1 MAQVTPPSEATQP
14 AVGPLLWIRNKLITG
29 FIVLFPVVVTV
40 FVFKVLYR
48 FINDFCDPIVR
59 AFVAAYGRFLPSWI
73 PTVDINVGGVIEQT
87 IPGAGLVI
95 TLGIVILVG
104 ALASNFIGKRLVGW
118 IEQLMAK
125 VPLVNTVYGLA
136 KQVIDAFRGF
146 GGPEGFANKQVVFVK
161 YPGLNG
167 YLIGF
172 LTSRFTAADGKGMA
186 AVFLPTSPNPITG
199 FVFVFEGTDVI
210 PSGLEMD
217 QAWKFI
223 VTAGLIAPRNMSPQV
238 PTHLM
243 PKFHPVPGKQ
253 SLPAEQETASAR

>member
-1 MAQVTPPSEATQP
+1 MAEITPTPEPPQTGM
-14 AVGPLLWIRNKLITG
+14 GPLLWVRNKLITG
-29 FIVLFPVVVTV
+29 FIVLFPVVVTI
-40 FVFKVLYR
+40 FIFKVLYR

-59 AFVAAYGRFLPSWI
+59 AFVSAYGTFLPSWI
-73 PTVDINVGGVIEQT
+73 PLVDINVDGVIEQT
-87 IPGAGLVI
+87 IPGAGLII

-104 ALASNFIGKRLVGW
+104 FLASNFIGKRLVGW
-118 IEQLMAK
+118 IEHLVTK

-146 GGPEGFANKQVVFVK
+146 GGPEGFADKQVVLIK

-167 YLIGF
+167 FLIGF
-172 LTSRFTAADGKGMA
+172 LTSRFTTLDGRQMA

-199 FVFVFEGTDVI
+199 FVFVFDAADVI

-223 VTAGLIAPRNMSPQV
+223 VTAGLIAPRTMTPLV
-238 PTHLM
+238 PEHLL
-243 PKFHPVPGKQ
+243 PKFHRYPESTPV
-253 SLPAEQETASAR
+253 AEPVSTR